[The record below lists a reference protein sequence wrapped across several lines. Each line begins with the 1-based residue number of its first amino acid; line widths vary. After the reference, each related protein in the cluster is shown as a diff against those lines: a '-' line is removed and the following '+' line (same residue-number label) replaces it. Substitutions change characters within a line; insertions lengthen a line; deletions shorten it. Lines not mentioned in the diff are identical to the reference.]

1 MADNEL
7 SAATPRE
14 AILSLVDARGPG
26 SSICPSEAARRVGGA
41 DWRAWMGPVRDAAR
55 GLAREGRVEITQRG
69 AAVDPDA
76 AWRGPIRIR
85 AKQP

>member
-1 MADNEL
+1 MADDEL

-14 AILSLVDARGPG
+14 AILSLVGARGPG

-41 DWRAWMGPVRDAAR
+41 DWRAWMEPVRTAAR
-55 GLAREGRVEITQRG
+55 SLAREGRVEITQRG

-85 AKQP
+85 AKRA